1 MLVQGARDIK
11 SCKKYVQLLKH
22 SLECFHPN
30 TNANTSIQM
39 FRGQYHNAELI
50 VEKVHWCT
58 EDLWVEAFEAKI
70 LNPFQVI
77 DEDEEE

>member
-1 MLVQGARDIK
+1 
-11 SCKKYVQLLKH
+11 
-22 SLECFHPN
+22 
-30 TNANTSIQM
+30 M